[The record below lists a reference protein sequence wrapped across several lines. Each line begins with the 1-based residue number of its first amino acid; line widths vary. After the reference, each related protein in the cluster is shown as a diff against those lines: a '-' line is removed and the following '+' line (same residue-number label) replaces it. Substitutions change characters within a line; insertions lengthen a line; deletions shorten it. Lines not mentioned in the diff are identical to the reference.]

1 MNNNNSNRNN
11 SSNLCIVVGGGLSGC
26 SAAHTVLERGGRV
39 ILLDKNP
46 FLGGNSVKATSG
58 INGTPTKAQWK
69 LDIKDSVEA
78 FAEDTAIS
86 ASKGQ
91 SKEIYPL
98 GKVLTHQSGAAVEW
112 LIDAFNLDLS
122 KVSRLGGHSFP
133 RTHRGPERF
142 PGMTITYA
150 LMEKLED
157 ISKKDPQLAQ
167 VVTKA
172 RVNKLLTG
180 EQGQIIGVEYEKLG
194 GDGGSEVVY
203 GSTVILATG
212 GYAADFSKD
221 GILAKVR
228 PDLLGYSTTNGDHC
242 TGDGI
247 KIASAIGADAVDLEY
262 VQVHPTGLV
271 NPKDPKAKV
280 KFLAAEALR
289 GVGGLLLD
297 RHGKRFCNDL
307 GTRDYVSGMMEKNEG
322 PFRLVLNH
330 AASSEIMW
338 HCKHYQGRGLMKHF
352 NSGDELAREI
362 GVSPSVLRKT
372 FDEYN
377 EASRTGKDKY
387 GLKYFLKDGYKM
399 DDDFYVAVVCPVV
412 HYCMGGLKI
421 SVDAEVLDKQ
431 GRAIP
436 GLYCTGEL
444 CGGVHGKNRLGG
456 SSLLDCVVFGRVS
469 GATAT
474 KYMLK
479 KFVTENART
488 SSSSGDGGGVGD
500 FGIVLDHH
508 GLTKTVVSLDPHQKR
523 LTFDVSWNGD
533 GENKGR
539 KVTSTT
545 RNQAA
550 ATRTVAADT
559 STSTA
564 SIPED
569 LLEEKN
575 AKNASSS
582 STTTTPTTTSSSTGG
597 GKKVYTRE
605 EVSKHNKETDC
616 WVIVNGEVLNAT
628 NFLKDHPGGKD
639 AIMLFAGKEATDE
652 FNMIH
657 KKDVVEKYAPY
668 TIIGTI
674 APEST
679 SVSHSHTRGTVMFP
693 TKSRL

>member
-1 MNNNNSNRNN
+1 
-11 SSNLCIVVGGGLSGC
+11 
-26 SAAHTVLERGGRV
+26 
-39 ILLDKNP
+39 
-46 FLGGNSVKATSG
+46 
-58 INGTPTKAQWK
+58 
-69 LDIKDSVEA
+69 
-78 FAEDTAIS
+78 
-86 ASKGQ
+86 
-91 SKEIYPL
+91 
-98 GKVLTHQSGAAVEW
+98 
-112 LIDAFNLDLS
+112 
-122 KVSRLGGHSFP
+122 
-133 RTHRGPERF
+133 
-142 PGMTITYA
+142 
-150 LMEKLED
+150 MEKLEA
-157 ISKKDPQLAQ
+157 ISKKDPELAQ
-167 VVTKA
+167 VITKA

-180 EQGQIIGVEYEKLG
+180 EQGEIIGVEYEKLG

-221 GILAKVR
+221 GILAKFR

-271 NPKDPKAKV
+271 NPKDPNAKV

-297 RHGKRFCNDL
+297 GHGKRFCNDL

-372 FDEYN
+372 FEEYN

-399 DDDFYVAVVCPVV
+399 DDEFYVAVVCPVV

-479 KFVTENART
+479 KFVTDSSHTT
-488 SSSSGDGGGVGD
+488 SSSSSSRGGVGD

-508 GLTKTVVSLDPHQKR
+508 GLTKTVVSLDPHQKK

-533 GENKGR
+533 GDKQSR
-539 KVTSTT
+539 KIASSTT
-545 RNQAA
+545 RNQVSSAA
-550 ATRTVAADT
+550 AVAAAGT
-559 STSTA
+559 STTSAA

-575 AKNASSS
+575 AKISS
-582 STTTTPTTTSSSTGG
+582 STTTNTSSSSSNGG

-679 SVSHSHTRGTVMFP
+679 SVSHSHTTGTVTVA